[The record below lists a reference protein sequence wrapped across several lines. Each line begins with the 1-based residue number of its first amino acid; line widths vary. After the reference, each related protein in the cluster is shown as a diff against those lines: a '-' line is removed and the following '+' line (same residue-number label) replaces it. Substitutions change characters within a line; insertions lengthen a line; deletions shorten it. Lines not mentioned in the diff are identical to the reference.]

1 MEIMITPERYK
12 VMKYVSQQKQAF
24 RLAEMY
30 YLMKRIDSEKWQAGE
45 LKIILEWL
53 ADMGLIKRKFV
64 KAGRG
69 QSWLYYQSCFDTMFL
84 LERTKNESEIHCIK
98 SISYLC
104 CGVMEKL
111 RYQYACIKEKINR
124 ASEHLSNNCPFM
136 IAETDFAI
144 PITPEQ
150 KSNIKKKIEQL
161 KR

>member
-30 YLMKRIDSEKWQAGE
+30 YLMKRIDSEK
-45 LKIILEWL
+45 
-53 ADMGLIKRKFV
+53 
-64 KAGRG
+64 
-69 QSWLYYQSCFDTMFL
+69 
-84 LERTKNESEIHCIK
+84 
-98 SISYLC
+98 
-104 CGVMEKL
+104 
-111 RYQYACIKEKINR
+111 INR

-136 IAETDFAI
+136 LAETDFAI